1 MSEALYRKY
10 RPQTFEDVVGQTHIE
25 RTLKNAIEQDKVGH
39 AYMFCG
45 PRGTGKT
52 TTARLLAKAL
62 LCEKGPTPAPDGTC
76 EQCLAIAEGN
86 HPDVYE
92 LDAASRTGVD
102 NVREEIIGRVQYAP
116 TRGRYKVY
124 IIDEV
129 HMLSIAAFNA
139 LLKTLEEPP
148 SHVVFIMCTTDPQKV
163 PETIQSRCQRFD
175 FHRLSNEEIIA
186 RLGAVCTAED
196 VQFEGDALDLVA
208 HRAQGGMRDAL
219 TMLEQLIAFGD
230 GNVTMEVANDVL
242 GSLDVDDMSGI
253 VRSIA
258 TRDAAACFTW
268 VSEYVETGADLARF
282 VRDLASY
289 VRDLYVLSLTDGAVA
304 VNAPQSSLPR
314 MSGEAQMFGIDRLAY
329 ILRVLGDLNTELR
342 TSTNPR
348 LSFEIGLTR
357 MVRPQSDLTLES
369 LAARV
374 EVLERALAQGAVAAP
389 AAAQSAAVAQQP
401 ASVPPAAN
409 AGYRQ
414 PAAAPAAAVQPVA
427 APSPAQAQPMA
438 AQPAASASRAQASQ
452 FQRPMPRPAQTQAAA
467 QPVSQGAAM
476 VDKAAEFR
484 AQLERRRAQRT
495 AIPQPQPQRQSQ
507 GFAPQA
513 QAAAPARAAAPAASA
528 PAVVSV
534 AAPAAAAAP
543 AVPAAA
549 SGDVKAK
556 LSNPAA
562 LQRGW
567 QTALADLKRQRAAY
581 GALLLSARIVA
592 EPDASGI
599 AIEFSPE
606 NSFAFSAA
614 QKPDITAAIES
625 ALTASFGGPVPF
637 RVTQGSVAG
646 GAVGATP
653 AAARATA
660 SVASAP
666 APVPAAPAAPV
677 AAARRAQQSAGTQ
690 APSAGPSRQ
699 APQAAAAP
707 PWEDDVV
714 PYTDAD
720 IAAYMP
726 EEEQPP
732 FTEPDASLT
741 VGAPSHRE
749 AASQASEPAAFAK
762 PAKDNPFAGRKM
774 PEGIGRGVP
783 AQPEAVAQASEPAA
797 SSSSGQASKAEP
809 EGAPAK
815 KRKTAADKLAEA
827 VAEFGDA
834 MLVVGPEPVD
844 PFPVALELGFDSVP
858 DPKKKAKG
866 MVKPKGWPM
875 PQDAKL
881 LEGRDLDALREGCD
895 DGQEG
900 ETPSS
905 DSSSSAQFAQPA
917 PVAAVESEPQLASV
931 AESEFPAEP
940 PAPIPAPPS
949 RPNPFA
955 NRAMPQGIGGGQ
967 DSREPA
973 AYAGASTGGSGEM
986 SVEEIF
992 ASFGVNMSKVTEER

>member
-282 VRDLASY
+282 VRDLAAY

-374 EVLERALAQGAVAAP
+374 EVLERALAQGAAATP
-389 AAAQSAAVAQQP
+389 AAAQPAAMAQQP

-414 PAAAPAAAVQPVA
+414 PAAAAAA
-427 APSPAQAQPMA
+427 A
-438 AQPAASASRAQASQ
+438 AQPAAPSSPVQASQ
-452 FQRPMPRPAQTQAAA
+452 FQRPIPRPAQTQPAA
-467 QPVSQGAAM
+467 QPASQGAAM

-495 AIPQPQPQRQSQ
+495 AVPQAQPQSQ

-513 QAAAPARAAAPAASA
+513 QAAPARAAAPAA
-528 PAVVSV
+528 
-534 AAPAAAAAP
+534 APAAAASATAAPAAPAAVSAAP
-543 AVPAAA
+543 AVA
-549 SGDVKAK
+549 SSDVKAK

-625 ALTASFGGPVPF
+625 ALSASFGGPVPF
-637 RVTQGSVAG
+637 RVTQGYAAG
-646 GAVGATP
+646 GATP
-653 AAARATA
+653 VA
-660 SVASAP
+660 SASAP
-666 APVPAAPAAPV
+666 APAAPAAV
-677 AAARRAQQSAGTQ
+677 HRAQQSVRAQ

-699 APQAAAAP
+699 APQAVAAP

-726 EEEQPP
+726 EEERPP

-749 AASQASEPAAFAK
+749 AASQPSEPAAFAK

-774 PEGIGRGVP
+774 PEGIGRGVS
-783 AQPEAVAQASEPAA
+783 AQPEATVQATEPTV
-797 SSSSGQASKAEP
+797 SSSAGQAPKTAP
-809 EGAPAK
+809 ESAPAK

-834 MLVVGPEPVD
+834 MLVVGPDPVD
-844 PFPVALELGFDSVP
+844 PFPVALELGFDSAP

-895 DGQEG
+895 GGQEG
-900 ETPSS
+900 EGQESSS
-905 DSSSSAQFAQPA
+905 DSLSSGQSVQPA
-917 PVAAVESEPQLASV
+917 PVAAAEAESQLAPV
-931 AESEFPAEP
+931 AEPEFPAEP

-967 DSREPA
+967 GSREPA
-973 AYAGASTGGSGEM
+973 AYAGASAGASGEM

-992 ASFGVNMSKVTEER
+992 ASFGVNMNKVTEER

>member
-258 TRDAAACFTW
+258 TRDAAACFIW

-282 VRDLASY
+282 VRDLAAY

-374 EVLERALAQGAVAAP
+374 EILERALAQGAAAAP
-389 AAAQSAAVAQQP
+389 AAAQPAAMAQQP

-414 PAAAPAAAVQPVA
+414 PAAAPAVAAQPAV
-427 APSPAQAQPMA
+427 APSPAQVQPTA
-438 AQPAASASRAQASQ
+438 AQPAAPASPAQASQ
-452 FQRPMPRPAQTQAAA
+452 FQRPVPRPAQTRSAA
-467 QPVSQGAAM
+467 QSASQGAAM

-495 AIPQPQPQRQSQ
+495 AVPQAQPQSQ

-513 QAAAPARAAAPAASA
+513 QAAAPARAAAPAA
-528 PAVVSV
+528 
-534 AAPAAAAAP
+534 APAAAASSTATPAAP
-543 AVPAAA
+543 AVA
-549 SGDVKAK
+549 SSDVKAK

-614 QKPDITAAIES
+614 QKPDITTAIES
-625 ALTASFGGPVPF
+625 ALSASFGGPVPF
-637 RVTQGSVAG
+637 RVTQGSSAG
-646 GAVGATP
+646 SVVGDASAAAP
-653 AAARATA
+653 AAA

-666 APVPAAPAAPV
+666 APMPVAPAAS
-677 AAARRAQQSAGTQ
+677 AAAASRVQQSVRTQ
-690 APSAGPSRQ
+690 TPSRQ
-699 APQAAAAP
+699 APQAVAAP

-726 EEEQPP
+726 EGEQPP

-741 VGAPSHRE
+741 VGAPSHWE
-749 AASQASEPAAFAK
+749 AASQPSEPASFAK
-762 PAKDNPFAGRKM
+762 PAKNNPFAGRKM

-783 AQPEAVAQASEPAA
+783 AQPEATTQATEPTV
-797 SSSSGQASKAEP
+797 SSGAGQAPKTAP
-809 EGAPAK
+809 ESAPAK

-834 MLVVGPEPVD
+834 MLVVGPDPVD
-844 PFPVALELGFDSVP
+844 PFPVALELGFDSAP

-895 DGQEG
+895 GGQEG
-900 ETPSS
+900 EGQEPSS
-905 DSSSSAQFAQPA
+905 DSLSSGQSLQPA
-917 PVAAVESEPQLASV
+917 PVAAAEAESQLAPV
-931 AESEFPAEP
+931 AEPEFPAEP

-967 DSREPA
+967 GSREPA
-973 AYAGASTGGSGEM
+973 EYAGASAGASGEM

-992 ASFGVNMSKVTEER
+992 ASFGVNMNKVTEER

>member
-196 VQFEGDALDLVA
+196 VRFEGDALDLVA

-219 TMLEQLIAFGD
+219 TILEQLIAFGD

-282 VRDLASY
+282 VRDLAAY

-374 EVLERALAQGAVAAP
+374 EVLERALAQGAAAVP
-389 AAAQSAAVAQQP
+389 AAAQPAAMAQQP

-414 PAAAPAAAVQPVA
+414 PVAAPAVAAQPAV
-427 APSPAQAQPMA
+427 APSPAQVQPTA
-438 AQPAASASRAQASQ
+438 AQPAAPASPAQASQ
-452 FQRPMPRPAQTQAAA
+452 FQRPVPRPAQTRSAA
-467 QPVSQGAAM
+467 QSASQGAAM
-476 VDKAAEFR
+476 IDKAAEFR

-495 AIPQPQPQRQSQ
+495 ALPQTQPQPQ

-513 QAAAPARAAAPAASA
+513 QPAVPARAT
-528 PAVVSV
+528 
-534 AAPAAAAAP
+534 APAAAPVAPASATATPAAP
-543 AVPAAA
+543 AVASAAPAVA
-549 SGDVKAK
+549 SSDVKAK

-625 ALTASFGGPVPF
+625 ALSASFGGPVPF
-637 RVTQGSVAG
+637 RVTQGSAAG
-646 GAVGATP
+646 GA
-653 AAARATA
+653 AA
-660 SVASAP
+660 VASAP
-666 APVPAAPAAPV
+666 APAPAAPAAPA
-677 AAARRAQQSAGTQ
+677 AAARRAQQSVRAQ

-749 AASQASEPAAFAK
+749 AASQASEPAAFAR

-783 AQPEAVAQASEPAA
+783 AQSEAMAQATDQAA

-844 PFPVALELGFDSVP
+844 PFPVALELGFDSAP

-900 ETPSS
+900 EAPSS
-905 DSSSSAQFAQPA
+905 DSSSLGQLLQPA

-931 AESEFPAEP
+931 AEPEFAAEP

-967 DSREPA
+967 DSHEPA

>member
-282 VRDLASY
+282 VRDLAAY

-374 EVLERALAQGAVAAP
+374 EVLERALAQGAAAAP
-389 AAAQSAAVAQQP
+389 AAAQPAAMAQQP
-401 ASVPPAAN
+401 ASVPPAVN

-414 PAAAPAAAVQPVA
+414 PVAAPAV
-427 APSPAQAQPMA
+427 A
-438 AQPAASASRAQASQ
+438 AQPAAPSSPAQASQ
-452 FQRPMPRPAQTQAAA
+452 FQRPIPRPAQTQPAA
-467 QPVSQGAAM
+467 QPASQGAAM

-495 AIPQPQPQRQSQ
+495 AVPQAQPQSQ

-513 QAAAPARAAAPAASA
+513 QAAPARAAAPAA
-528 PAVVSV
+528 
-534 AAPAAAAAP
+534 APAAAASVAAAP
-543 AVPAAA
+543 AAPAAVSAVPAVA
-549 SGDVKAK
+549 SSDVKAK

-625 ALTASFGGPVPF
+625 ALSASFGGPVPF
-637 RVTQGSVAG
+637 RVTQGSAAG
-646 GAVGATP
+646 GA
-653 AAARATA
+653 A
-660 SVASAP
+660 SVASASAP
-666 APVPAAPAAPV
+666 APAAPAAV
-677 AAARRAQQSAGTQ
+677 HRARQSVRAQ

-699 APQAAAAP
+699 APQAVAAP

-726 EEEQPP
+726 EGEQPP

-741 VGAPSHRE
+741 AGAPSHRE
-749 AASQASEPAAFAK
+749 AASQPGEPAAFAK
-762 PAKDNPFAGRKM
+762 PAKNNPFAGRKM

-783 AQPEAVAQASEPAA
+783 AQPEATAQATEPTV
-797 SSSSGQASKAEP
+797 SSSAGRAPKTAP
-809 EGAPAK
+809 ESAPAK

-834 MLVVGPEPVD
+834 MLVVGPDPVD
-844 PFPVALELGFDSVP
+844 PFPVALELGFDSAP

-895 DGQEG
+895 GGQEVEG
-900 ETPSS
+900 QESSS
-905 DSSSSAQFAQPA
+905 DSLSLAQSVQPA
-917 PVAAVESEPQLASV
+917 PVAAAEPEPQLAPV
-931 AESEFPAEP
+931 AEPEFPAEP

-955 NRAMPQGIGGGQ
+955 NRAMPQGIGGGKG
-967 DSREPA
+967 SREPA
-973 AYAGASTGGSGEM
+973 EYAGASAGASGEM

-992 ASFGVNMSKVTEER
+992 ASFGVNMNKVTEER

>member
-282 VRDLASY
+282 VRDLAAY

-374 EVLERALAQGAVAAP
+374 EVLERALAQGAAAAP
-389 AAAQSAAVAQQP
+389 AAAQPAAMAQRP
-401 ASVPPAAN
+401 ASVPPVAN

-414 PAAAPAAAVQPVA
+414 PAAAPAVA
-427 APSPAQAQPMA
+427 AQPAVVPSPAQVQPTA
-438 AQPAASASRAQASQ
+438 AQPAAPASPARASQ
-452 FQRPMPRPAQTQAAA
+452 FHRPMPRPAQTQSAA
-467 QPVSQGAAM
+467 QPASQGAAM

-495 AIPQPQPQRQSQ
+495 AVPQAQPQSQ

-513 QAAAPARAAAPAASA
+513 QAAAPARAAAPAAAPVAAASA
-528 PAVVSV
+528 T
-534 AAPAAAAAP
+534 AAPAAPAAVSAAP
-543 AVPAAA
+543 AVA
-549 SGDVKAK
+549 SSDVKAK

-625 ALTASFGGPVPF
+625 ALSASFGGPVPF
-637 RVTQGSVAG
+637 RVTQGSAAG
-646 GAVGATP
+646 N
-653 AAARATA
+653 
-660 SVASAP
+660 VASAP
-666 APVPAAPAAPV
+666 SAPAPAPAASAAPAAV
-677 AAARRAQQSAGTQ
+677 HRAQQSVRAQ

-699 APQAAAAP
+699 APQAVAAP
-707 PWEDDVV
+707 PWEDDMV

-726 EEEQPP
+726 EEEQSP

-749 AASQASEPAAFAK
+749 AASQPSEPAVFAK

-783 AQPEAVAQASEPAA
+783 AQPEATARATEPTV
-797 SSSSGQASKAEP
+797 SSSAGQTSKTAP
-809 EGAPAK
+809 ESAPAK

-834 MLVVGPEPVD
+834 MLVVGPDPVD
-844 PFPVALELGFDSVP
+844 PFPVALELGFDSAP

-881 LEGRDLDALREGCD
+881 LEGCD
-895 DGQEG
+895 GGQEG
-900 ETPSS
+900 EGQEPSS
-905 DSSSSAQFAQPA
+905 DSLSLAQSVQSA
-917 PVAAVESEPQLASV
+917 PVAAAEAESQLAPV
-931 AESEFPAEP
+931 AEPEFPAEP

-967 DSREPA
+967 GSREPA
-973 AYAGASTGGSGEM
+973 EYAGASAGASGEM

-992 ASFGVNMSKVTEER
+992 ASFGVNMNKVTEER

>member
-196 VQFEGDALDLVA
+196 VQFEGDALDLVS

-282 VRDLASY
+282 VRDLAAY

-374 EVLERALAQGAVAAP
+374 EVLERALAQGAAAAS
-389 AAAQSAAVAQQP
+389 AAAQPAAMAQQP
-401 ASVPPAAN
+401 VSVPPAAN

-414 PAAAPAAAVQPVA
+414 PAAAPAAAVQPA
-427 APSPAQAQPMA
+427 APSSP
-438 AQPAASASRAQASQ
+438 AQASQ
-452 FQRPMPRPAQTQAAA
+452 FQRPIQRPAQTQPAA
-467 QPVSQGAAM
+467 QPASQGAAM

-495 AIPQPQPQRQSQ
+495 AVPQAQPQSQ

-513 QAAAPARAAAPAASA
+513 QAAPARAAAPVAASVAAASA
-528 PAVVSV
+528 T
-534 AAPAAAAAP
+534 AAPAAPAAVSAAP
-543 AVPAAA
+543 AVA
-549 SGDVKAK
+549 SSDVKAK

-625 ALTASFGGPVPF
+625 ALSASFGGPVPF
-637 RVTQGSVAG
+637 RVTQGSAAG
-646 GAVGATP
+646 GAAPV
-653 AAARATA
+653 A
-660 SVASAP
+660 SASAP
-666 APVPAAPAAPV
+666 APAAPAAP
-677 AAARRAQQSAGTQ
+677 AAVHRAQQSVRAQ

-699 APQAAAAP
+699 APQTIAAP

-726 EEEQPP
+726 EEERPP

-749 AASQASEPAAFAK
+749 AASQPGEPAVFAK

-783 AQPEAVAQASEPAA
+783 AQPEATVQATEPTV
-797 SSSSGQASKAEP
+797 SSSAGQVPKTAHES
-809 EGAPAK
+809 APAK

-834 MLVVGPEPVD
+834 MLVVGPDPVD
-844 PFPVALELGFDSVP
+844 PFPVALELGFDSAP

-895 DGQEG
+895 GGQEG
-900 ETPSS
+900 EGQEPSS
-905 DSSSSAQFAQPA
+905 GSLSSGQSLQPA
-917 PVAAVESEPQLASV
+917 PVAAAEAESQLAPV
-931 AESEFPAEP
+931 AEPEFPAEP

-955 NRAMPQGIGGGQ
+955 NRAMPQGISGGQ
-967 DSREPA
+967 GSREPA
-973 AYAGASTGGSGEM
+973 EYAGASAGASGEM

-992 ASFGVNMSKVTEER
+992 ASFGVNMNKVTEER

>member
-282 VRDLASY
+282 VRDLAAY

-389 AAAQSAAVAQQP
+389 AAAQPAVVVQQP

-414 PAAAPAAAVQPVA
+414 PAAAVQPAV
-427 APSPAQAQPMA
+427 APSPAQAQPIA
-438 AQPAASASRAQASQ
+438 TQPAAPVSHAQASQ
-452 FQRPMPRPAQTQAAA
+452 FQRPMPRPAQTQSAA
-467 QPVSQGAAM
+467 QPASQGAAM

-495 AIPQPQPQRQSQ
+495 ALPQTQPQSQ

-513 QAAAPARAAAPAASA
+513 QAAAPARAAAPAAAPVAAASA
-528 PAVVSV
+528 TAIP
-534 AAPAAAAAP
+534 AAPAAASAAP
-543 AVPAAA
+543 AVA
-549 SGDVKAK
+549 SSDVKAK

-625 ALTASFGGPVPF
+625 ALSASFGGPVPF
-637 RVTQGSVAG
+637 RVTQGSAAG
-646 GAVGATP
+646 GAAP
-653 AAARATA
+653 
-660 SVASAP
+660 VASAP
-666 APVPAAPAAPV
+666 APAPAAPV
-677 AAARRAQQSAGTQ
+677 AAARRAQQSVRAQ
-690 APSAGPSRQ
+690 AHSAGPSRQ
-699 APQAAAAP
+699 APQAAVAP

-749 AASQASEPAAFAK
+749 AASQASEPAAFAN

-783 AQPEAVAQASEPAA
+783 AQPEVVARAREPAA
-797 SSSSGQASKAEP
+797 SSSSGHASKAEP

-844 PFPVALELGFDSVP
+844 PFPVALELGFDSAP

-875 PQDAKL
+875 PQDVKL

-905 DSSSSAQFAQPA
+905 DSSSSGQPLQPA
-917 PVAAVESEPQLASV
+917 PVAAVESEPQLASA

-967 DSREPA
+967 DSHEPA

>member
-1 MSEALYRKY
+1 
-10 RPQTFEDVVGQTHIE
+10 
-25 RTLKNAIEQDKVGH
+25 
-39 AYMFCG
+39 
-45 PRGTGKT
+45 
-52 TTARLLAKAL
+52 
-62 LCEKGPTPAPDGTC
+62 
-76 EQCLAIAEGN
+76 
-86 HPDVYE
+86 
-92 LDAASRTGVD
+92 
-102 NVREEIIGRVQYAP
+102 
-116 TRGRYKVY
+116 
-124 IIDEV
+124 
-129 HMLSIAAFNA
+129 MLSIAAFNA

-282 VRDLASY
+282 VRDLAAY

-374 EVLERALAQGAVAAP
+374 EVLERALAQGAAAAP
-389 AAAQSAAVAQQP
+389 AAAQPAAMAQQP

-414 PAAAPAAAVQPVA
+414 PVAAPAVAAQPAV
-427 APSPAQAQPMA
+427 APSPAQVQPTA
-438 AQPAASASRAQASQ
+438 AQPTAPSSPAQASQ
-452 FQRPMPRPAQTQAAA
+452 FQRSMPRPAQTQSAA
-467 QPVSQGAAM
+467 QPASQGAAM

-495 AIPQPQPQRQSQ
+495 AVPQARPQSQ

-513 QAAAPARAAAPAASA
+513 QAAAPARAAAPAAAPVAAASA
-528 PAVVSV
+528 TSTPT
-534 AAPAAAAAP
+534 APAAVSAAP
-543 AVPAAA
+543 AVA
-549 SGDVKAK
+549 SSDVKAK

-625 ALTASFGGPVPF
+625 ALSASFGGPVPF
-637 RVTQGSVAG
+637 RVTQGSAAG
-646 GAVGATP
+646 GAVP
-653 AAARATA
+653 VA
-660 SVASAP
+660 SASAP
-666 APVPAAPAAPV
+666 APAAPAAP
-677 AAARRAQQSAGTQ
+677 AAVHRARQSVRAQ

-699 APQAAAAP
+699 APQTVAAP

-749 AASQASEPAAFAK
+749 AASQPGEPAAFAK
-762 PAKDNPFAGRKM
+762 PAKNNPFAGRKM

-783 AQPEAVAQASEPAA
+783 AQPEATAQATEPTV
-797 SSSSGQASKAEP
+797 SSSAGQAPKTAP
-809 EGAPAK
+809 ESAPAK

-834 MLVVGPEPVD
+834 MLVVGPDPVD
-844 PFPVALELGFDSVP
+844 PFPVALELGFDSAP

-900 ETPSS
+900 EGQEPSS
-905 DSSSSAQFAQPA
+905 GSSSSVQSVQPA
-917 PVAAVESEPQLASV
+917 PVAAAETESQLASV
-931 AESEFPAEP
+931 AEPEFPAEP

-955 NRAMPQGIGGGQ
+955 NRAMPQGIGSGQ
-967 DSREPA
+967 NSHEPA
-973 AYAGASTGGSGEM
+973 AYAGASTSGSGEM

>member
-282 VRDLASY
+282 VRDLAAY

-389 AAAQSAAVAQQP
+389 AAAQPAVVAQQP

-414 PAAAPAAAVQPVA
+414 PAAVPAAAVQPAV
-427 APSPAQAQPMA
+427 APSPAQVQPTV
-438 AQPAASASRAQASQ
+438 AQPAAPASPAQANQ
-452 FQRPMPRPAQTQAAA
+452 FQRPMPRTAQTQPAA
-467 QPVSQGAAM
+467 QSASQGVAM

-495 AIPQPQPQRQSQ
+495 ALPQTQPQPQSQ

-513 QAAAPARAAAPAASA
+513 QPAAPTRAEAPAAAPVAAASATAAPAA
-528 PAVVSV
+528 
-534 AAPAAAAAP
+534 PAAVSAAP
-543 AVPAAA
+543 AVA
-549 SGDVKAK
+549 SSDVKAK

-614 QKPDITAAIES
+614 QKSDITAAIES
-625 ALTASFGGPVPF
+625 ALSASFGGPVPF
-637 RVTQGSVAG
+637 RVTQGSAAG
-646 GAVGATP
+646 GA
-653 AAARATA
+653 A
-660 SVASAP
+660 SVASA
-666 APVPAAPAAPV
+666 PAAPAAPV
-677 AAARRAQQSAGTQ
+677 AAARRARQSARTQ

-762 PAKDNPFAGRKM
+762 PSKDNPFAGRKM
-774 PEGIGRGVP
+774 PEGIGRGVL
-783 AQPEAVAQASEPAA
+783 AQPETMPQASESAA

-844 PFPVALELGFDSVP
+844 PFPVALEFGFDSAP

-900 ETPSS
+900 EASSS
-905 DSSSSAQFAQPA
+905 DSSSSAQSVQPA
-917 PVAAVESEPQLASV
+917 PVAAMESEPQLASV
-931 AESEFPAEP
+931 AEPEFPAEP

-967 DSREPA
+967 DSHEPA

>member
-282 VRDLASY
+282 VRDLAAY

-389 AAAQSAAVAQQP
+389 AAAQPAAAAQQP

-414 PAAAPAAAVQPVA
+414 SAVAPSPVQAQPIAAQSAAPA
-427 APSPAQAQPMA
+427 SP
-438 AQPAASASRAQASQ
+438 AQASQ
-452 FQRPMPRPAQTQAAA
+452 FQRPMPRPAQTQPAA
-467 QPVSQGAAM
+467 QPASQGAVM

-495 AIPQPQPQRQSQ
+495 ALPQTQPQPQSQ
-507 GFAPQA
+507 GFASQA
-513 QAAAPARAAAPAASA
+513 QAAAPVRAAAPAAAPVAAASA
-528 PAVVSV
+528 TAAS
-534 AAPAAAAAP
+534 AAPAAASAAP
-543 AVPAAA
+543 AVA
-549 SGDVKAK
+549 SSDVKAK

-625 ALTASFGGPVPF
+625 ALSASFGGPVPF
-637 RVTQGSVAG
+637 RVTQGSAAG
-646 GAVGATP
+646 GAAP
-653 AAARATA
+653 
-660 SVASAP
+660 VASAP
-666 APVPAAPAAPV
+666 APAPAAPA
-677 AAARRAQQSAGTQ
+677 AAARRAQQSVRAQ
-690 APSAGPSRQ
+690 APSAGPSHQ
-699 APQAAAAP
+699 APQAAAP

-762 PAKDNPFAGRKM
+762 PSKDNPFAGRKM

-783 AQPEAVAQASEPAA
+783 AKLEVAVQASESAA

-844 PFPVALELGFDSVP
+844 PFPVALELGFDSAP

-900 ETPSS
+900 EASSS
-905 DSSSSAQFAQPA
+905 DSSSSAQPIQPA
-917 PVAAVESEPQLASV
+917 PVAAVESGPQLASV
-931 AESEFPAEP
+931 AEPEFPAEP
-940 PAPIPAPPS
+940 PASIPAPPS

-967 DSREPA
+967 DTHESA

>member
-401 ASVPPAAN
+401 VSVPPAAN

-414 PAAAPAAAVQPVA
+414 PAAVPAAAVQPAA
-427 APSPAQAQPMA
+427 APSPAQAQPIA
-438 AQPAASASRAQASQ
+438 TQPAAPVSHAQASQ
-452 FQRPMPRPAQTQAAA
+452 FQRPMPRPAQTQSAA
-467 QPVSQGAAM
+467 QPASQGAAM

-513 QAAAPARAAAPAASA
+513 QAAAPARAAAPAAA
-528 PAVVSV
+528 PV
-534 AAPAAAAAP
+534 AAASATATPAAP
-543 AVPAAA
+543 AVASAAPAVA
-549 SGDVKAK
+549 SSDVKAK

-625 ALTASFGGPVPF
+625 ALSASFGGPVPF
-637 RVTQGSVAG
+637 RVTQGSAAG
-646 GAVGATP
+646 GA
-653 AAARATA
+653 AA
-660 SVASAP
+660 VASA
-666 APVPAAPAAPV
+666 PAAPAAPA
-677 AAARRAQQSAGTQ
+677 AAARRAQQSVRAQ

-783 AQPEAVAQASEPAA
+783 AQPEAVAQASEPAV

-809 EGAPAK
+809 ESAPAK
-815 KRKTAADKLAEA
+815 KRKTAADKFAEA

-844 PFPVALELGFDSVP
+844 PFPVALELGFDSAP

-900 ETPSS
+900 ETLSS
-905 DSSSSAQFAQPA
+905 DSSSSGQSLQSA
-917 PVAAVESEPQLASV
+917 PVAAAEPEPQLAPV
-931 AESEFPAEP
+931 AEPEFPAEP

-967 DSREPA
+967 SSHEPA
-973 AYAGASTGGSGEM
+973 EYANASSGSSGEM

>member
-282 VRDLASY
+282 VRDLAAY

-374 EVLERALAQGAVAAP
+374 EILERALAQGAAAAP
-389 AAAQSAAVAQQP
+389 AAAQPAAMAQQP

-414 PAAAPAAAVQPVA
+414 PAAAPAV
-427 APSPAQAQPMA
+427 A
-438 AQPAASASRAQASQ
+438 AQPAVASSPAQASQ
-452 FQRPMPRPAQTQAAA
+452 FQRPVPRPAQTRSAA
-467 QPVSQGAAM
+467 QPASQGAAM

-495 AIPQPQPQRQSQ
+495 AVPQAQPQSQ

-513 QAAAPARAAAPAASA
+513 QAAAPARAAAPAAASVAAASA
-528 PAVVSV
+528 TAAS
-534 AAPAAAAAP
+534 AAPAAVSAAP
-543 AVPAAA
+543 AVA
-549 SGDVKAK
+549 SSDVKAK

-625 ALTASFGGPVPF
+625 ALSASFGGPVPF
-637 RVTQGSVAG
+637 RVTQGSAAG
-646 GAVGATP
+646 GAAPV
-653 AAARATA
+653 A
-660 SVASAP
+660 SASAP
-666 APVPAAPAAPV
+666 APAAPTAV
-677 AAARRAQQSAGTQ
+677 HRAQQSVRAQ

-699 APQAAAAP
+699 APQAVAAP

-732 FTEPDASLT
+732 FTEPDASLSA
-741 VGAPSHRE
+741 GAPSHRE
-749 AASQASEPAAFAK
+749 AASQPGEPAAFAK
-762 PAKDNPFAGRKM
+762 PAKNNPFAGRKM

-783 AQPEAVAQASEPAA
+783 AQPEATAQATEPTV
-797 SSSSGQASKAEP
+797 SSSAGQAPKTAP
-809 EGAPAK
+809 ESAPAR

-834 MLVVGPEPVD
+834 MLVVGPDPVD
-844 PFPVALELGFDSVP
+844 PFPVALELGFDSAP

-881 LEGRDLDALREGCD
+881 LEGRDLDALREGCGG
-895 DGQEG
+895 GQEG
-900 ETPSS
+900 EGQGSSS
-905 DSSSSAQFAQPA
+905 DSLSSSQSLQPA
-917 PVAAVESEPQLASV
+917 PVAAAEAESQLTPV

-967 DSREPA
+967 GSREPA
-973 AYAGASTGGSGEM
+973 EYAGASAGASGEM

-992 ASFGVNMSKVTEER
+992 ASFGVNMNKVTEER

>member
-282 VRDLASY
+282 VRDLAAY

-374 EVLERALAQGAVAAP
+374 EVLERALAQGVVAAP
-389 AAAQSAAVAQQP
+389 AAAQPAAVAQQP

-414 PAAAPAAAVQPVA
+414 PAAAPAAAAQPA
-427 APSPAQAQPMA
+427 AASSPAQAQPTA
-438 AQPAASASRAQASQ
+438 AQPAAPASPAQANQ
-452 FQRPMPRPAQTQAAA
+452 FQRPMPRPAQAQPAA
-467 QPVSQGAAM
+467 QPASQGAAM

-495 AIPQPQPQRQSQ
+495 ALPQTQPQPQSQ
-507 GFAPQA
+507 GFAA
-513 QAAAPARAAAPAASA
+513 QTQPAVPARAAAPAAAPVAAASA
-528 PAVVSV
+528 TATP
-534 AAPAAAAAP
+534 AAPAAASAAP
-543 AVPAAA
+543 AVA
-549 SGDVKAK
+549 SSDVKAK

-625 ALTASFGGPVPF
+625 ALSASFGGPVPF
-637 RVTQGSVAG
+637 RVTQGSAAG
-646 GAVGATP
+646 GA
-653 AAARATA
+653 AA
-660 SVASAP
+660 VASAP
-666 APVPAAPAAPV
+666 TPAPAAPAAPA
-677 AAARRAQQSAGTQ
+677 AAARRAQQSVRAQ

-774 PEGIGRGVP
+774 PEGIGRGVS
-783 AQPEAVAQASEPAA
+783 AQPEAAVQASEPAV

-844 PFPVALELGFDSVP
+844 PFPVALELGFDSAP

-900 ETPSS
+900 EAPSS
-905 DSSSSAQFAQPA
+905 DSSSSGQPLQPA

-931 AESEFPAEP
+931 AEPEFAAEP
-940 PAPIPAPPS
+940 PAPIPAPPL

-967 DSREPA
+967 GSREPA
-973 AYAGASTGGSGEM
+973 EYAGASAGASGEM

-992 ASFGVNMSKVTEER
+992 ASFGVNMNKVTEER

>member
-196 VQFEGDALDLVA
+196 VRFEGDALDLVA

-282 VRDLASY
+282 VRDLAAY

-374 EVLERALAQGAVAAP
+374 EVLERALAQGAAAVP
-389 AAAQSAAVAQQP
+389 AAAQPAAMAQQP

-414 PAAAPAAAVQPVA
+414 PVAAPAVAAQPAV
-427 APSPAQAQPMA
+427 APSPAQVQPTA
-438 AQPAASASRAQASQ
+438 AQPAAPASPAQASQ
-452 FQRPMPRPAQTQAAA
+452 FQRPVPRPAQTRSAA
-467 QPVSQGAAM
+467 QSASQGAAM
-476 VDKAAEFR
+476 IDKAAEFR

-495 AIPQPQPQRQSQ
+495 ALPQTQPQPQSQ
-507 GFAPQA
+507 GFAA
-513 QAAAPARAAAPAASA
+513 QTQPAVPARAAAPAAAPVAAASA
-528 PAVVSV
+528 TATL
-534 AAPAAAAAP
+534 AAPAAVSTAP
-543 AVPAAA
+543 AVA
-549 SGDVKAK
+549 SSDVKAK

-625 ALTASFGGPVPF
+625 ALSASFGGPVPF
-637 RVTQGSVAG
+637 RVTQGSAAG
-646 GAVGATP
+646 GA
-653 AAARATA
+653 AA
-660 SVASAP
+660 VASAP
-666 APVPAAPAAPV
+666 TPAPAAPAAPA
-677 AAARRAQQSAGTQ
+677 AAARRAQQSVRAQ

-844 PFPVALELGFDSVP
+844 PFPVALELGFDSAP

-905 DSSSSAQFAQPA
+905 DSSSSGQPLQPA
-917 PVAAVESEPQLASV
+917 PVAAVESEPQLASA

-967 DSREPA
+967 DTHESA

>member
-282 VRDLASY
+282 VRDLAAY

-389 AAAQSAAVAQQP
+389 AAAQPAAVAQQP
-401 ASVPPAAN
+401 ANVPPAAN

-414 PAAAPAAAVQPVA
+414 PAAAVQPAA
-427 APSPAQAQPMA
+427 APSPAQAQPIA
-438 AQPAASASRAQASQ
+438 AQPAAPVSHAQASQ
-452 FQRPMPRPAQTQAAA
+452 FQRPMPRPAQTQSAA
-467 QPVSQGAAM
+467 QPASQGAAM

-495 AIPQPQPQRQSQ
+495 VLPQTQPQPQ
-507 GFAPQA
+507 GFAPQT
-513 QAAAPARAAAPAASA
+513 QPAAPARAAAPAAA
-528 PAVVSV
+528 PV
-534 AAPAAAAAP
+534 AAAP
-543 AVPAAA
+543 ATATPVAPAAVSAAPAIA
-549 SGDVKAK
+549 SSDVKAK

-625 ALTASFGGPVPF
+625 ALSASFGGPVPF
-637 RVTQGSVAG
+637 RVTQGFAAG
-646 GAVGATP
+646 GAAP
-653 AAARATA
+653 
-660 SVASAP
+660 VASAP
-666 APVPAAPAAPV
+666 APAPAAPA
-677 AAARRAQQSAGTQ
+677 AAARRAQQSVRAQ

-762 PAKDNPFAGRKM
+762 PSKDNPFAGRKM
-774 PEGIGRGVP
+774 PEGIGRGVL
-783 AQPEAVAQASEPAA
+783 AQPETMPQASESAA

-844 PFPVALELGFDSVP
+844 PFPVALELGFDSAP

-881 LEGRDLDALREGCD
+881 LEGRDLDALRESCD

-900 ETPSS
+900 EGQGSS
-905 DSSSSAQFAQPA
+905 SSGSSSAQPIQPA
-917 PVAAVESEPQLASV
+917 PVAAVESGPQLASV
-931 AESEFPAEP
+931 AEPEFPAEP

>member
-124 IIDEV
+124 IVDEV

-401 ASVPPAAN
+401 VSVPPAAN

-414 PAAAPAAAVQPVA
+414 PAAVPAAAVQPAA
-427 APSPAQAQPMA
+427 APSPAQAQPIA
-438 AQPAASASRAQASQ
+438 TQPAAPVSHAQASQ
-452 FQRPMPRPAQTQAAA
+452 FQRPMPRPAQTQSAA
-467 QPVSQGAAM
+467 QPASQGAAM

-513 QAAAPARAAAPAASA
+513 QAAAPARAAAPAAA
-528 PAVVSV
+528 PV
-534 AAPAAAAAP
+534 AAASATATPAAP
-543 AVPAAA
+543 AVASAAPAVA
-549 SGDVKAK
+549 SSDVKAK

-625 ALTASFGGPVPF
+625 ALSASFGGPVPF
-637 RVTQGSVAG
+637 RVTQGSAAG
-646 GAVGATP
+646 GA
-653 AAARATA
+653 AA
-660 SVASAP
+660 VASAP
-666 APVPAAPAAPV
+666 ALVPAAPAAPV

-749 AASQASEPAAFAK
+749 AASQASEPAAFAN

-783 AQPEAVAQASEPAA
+783 PQPEVAAQASEPAV

-844 PFPVALELGFDSVP
+844 PFPVALELGFDSAP

-881 LEGRDLDALREGCD
+881 LEGRNLDALREGCD

-917 PVAAVESEPQLASV
+917 PVAAAEPEPQFAPV
-931 AESEFPAEP
+931 AEPEFPAEP

-967 DSREPA
+967 SSHEPA
-973 AYAGASTGGSGEM
+973 EYANASSGSSGEM

>member
-414 PAAAPAAAVQPVA
+414 SAAAPAAAVQPAV
-427 APSPAQAQPMA
+427 APSPAQAQPIA
-438 AQPAASASRAQASQ
+438 TQPAAPVSHAQASQ
-452 FQRPMPRPAQTQAAA
+452 FQRPMPRPAQTQSAA
-467 QPVSQGAAM
+467 QPASQGAAM

-495 AIPQPQPQRQSQ
+495 VLPQTQPQPQ
-507 GFAPQA
+507 GFTPQT
-513 QAAAPARAAAPAASA
+513 QPAAPARAAAPAAAPVAAASA
-528 PAVVSV
+528 TATP
-534 AAPAAAAAP
+534 AAPAAASAAP
-543 AVPAAA
+543 AVA
-549 SGDVKAK
+549 SSDVKAK

-625 ALTASFGGPVPF
+625 ALSASFGGPVPF
-637 RVTQGSVAG
+637 RVTQGSAVG
-646 GAVGATP
+646 GAAP
-653 AAARATA
+653 
-660 SVASAP
+660 VASAP
-666 APVPAAPAAPV
+666 ASALAAPAAPAVPV
-677 AAARRAQQSAGTQ
+677 AAARRAQQSVRAQ

-844 PFPVALELGFDSVP
+844 PFPVALELGFDSAP

-881 LEGRDLDALREGCD
+881 LEGRDLDALREGRD

-900 ETPSS
+900 EGPSS
-905 DSSSSAQFAQPA
+905 DSSSSAQPIQPA
-917 PVAAVESEPQLASV
+917 PVAAVESEPQLASA

-967 DSREPA
+967 DTHEPA
-973 AYAGASTGGSGEM
+973 AYAGLSTGGSGEM

>member
-1 MSEALYRKY
+1 MAEALYRKY
-10 RPQTFEDVVGQTHIE
+10 RPQVFEDVVGQEHIE
-25 RTLKNAIEQDKVGH
+25 RTIKNAIEQDKVSH
-39 AYMFCG
+39 AYLFTG

-62 LCEKGPTPAPDGTC
+62 LCENGPTADPDGTC
-76 EQCLAIAEGN
+76 EDCELIAAGE

-92 LDAASRTGVD
+92 LDAASRTGVE
-102 NVREEIIGRVQYAP
+102 NVREEIIGRVQFAP

-282 VRDLASY
+282 VRDLAAY

-314 MSGEAQMFGIDRLAY
+314 MSGEAQMLGIDRLAY

-374 EVLERALAQGAVAAP
+374 EVLERALAQGAAAAP
-389 AAAQSAAVAQQP
+389 AAAQPAAMVQQP

-409 AGYRQ
+409 AGYRR
-414 PAAAPAAAVQPVA
+414 PAA
-427 APSPAQAQPMA
+427 A
-438 AQPAASASRAQASQ
+438 AQPAAPASPAQVQPTAAQPAAPASPAQASQ
-452 FQRPMPRPAQTQAAA
+452 FQRSMPRPAQTQSAA
-467 QPVSQGAAM
+467 QPASQGAAM
-476 VDKAAEFR
+476 VNKAAEFR

-495 AIPQPQPQRQSQ
+495 AVPQTQPQSQ

-513 QAAAPARAAAPAASA
+513 QAAPARAAAPAAAPVAAASA
-528 PAVVSV
+528 T
-534 AAPAAAAAP
+534 AAPAAPAAVSAAP
-543 AVPAAA
+543 AVA
-549 SGDVKAK
+549 SSDVKAK

-625 ALTASFGGPVPF
+625 ALSASFGGPVPF
-637 RVTQGSVAG
+637 RVTQGSAAG
-646 GAVGATP
+646 GAAPV
-653 AAARATA
+653 A
-660 SVASAP
+660 SASAP
-666 APVPAAPAAPV
+666 APAASAASTAV
-677 AAARRAQQSAGTQ
+677 HRAQQSVRAQ
-690 APSAGPSRQ
+690 APSAGSSRQ
-699 APQAAAAP
+699 APQTVAAP
-707 PWEDDVV
+707 SWEDDVV

-726 EEEQPP
+726 EGEQPP

-749 AASQASEPAAFAK
+749 AASQPSEPAVFAK

-783 AQPEAVAQASEPAA
+783 AQPEATARATEPTV
-797 SSSSGQASKAEP
+797 SSGAGQAPKTAP
-809 EGAPAK
+809 ESAPAK

-834 MLVVGPEPVD
+834 MLVVGPDPVD
-844 PFPVALELGFDSVP
+844 PFPVALELGFDSAP

-881 LEGRDLDALREGCD
+881 LEGRDLDALREGCGG
-895 DGQEG
+895 GQEG
-900 ETPSS
+900 KGQESSS
-905 DSSSSAQFAQPA
+905 DGLSSGQSVQPA
-917 PVAAVESEPQLASV
+917 PVVAAEAESQLAPV
-931 AESEFPAEP
+931 AEPEFPAEP

-967 DSREPA
+967 GSREPA
-973 AYAGASTGGSGEM
+973 EYAGASAGASGEM

-992 ASFGVNMSKVTEER
+992 ASFGVNMNKVTEER

>member
-282 VRDLASY
+282 VRDLAAY

-374 EVLERALAQGAVAAP
+374 EILERALAQGAAAAP
-389 AAAQSAAVAQQP
+389 AAAQPAAMAQQP

-414 PAAAPAAAVQPVA
+414 PAAAPAVAAQPAV
-427 APSPAQAQPMA
+427 APSPAQVQPTA
-438 AQPAASASRAQASQ
+438 AQPAAPASHAQASQ
-452 FQRPMPRPAQTQAAA
+452 FQRPMPRPAQTQSAA
-467 QPVSQGAAM
+467 QPASQGAAM

-495 AIPQPQPQRQSQ
+495 TLPQTQPQPQSQ

-513 QAAAPARAAAPAASA
+513 QPAAPARAAAPAAAPVAAASAAANPAAPAAVSTA
-528 PAVVSV
+528 PAVVS
-534 AAPAAAAAP
+534 
-543 AVPAAA
+543 
-549 SGDVKAK
+549 SDVKAK

-625 ALTASFGGPVPF
+625 ALSASFGGPVPF
-637 RVTQGSVAG
+637 RVTQGSAVG
-646 GAVGATP
+646 GAAP
-653 AAARATA
+653 
-660 SVASAP
+660 VASAP
-666 APVPAAPAAPV
+666 ASAPAAPAVPV
-677 AAARRAQQSAGTQ
+677 AAARRAQQSVRAQ

-749 AASQASEPAAFAK
+749 AASQASEPAAFAN

-783 AQPEAVAQASEPAA
+783 AQPEVAAQASEPAV

-844 PFPVALELGFDSVP
+844 PFPVALELGFDSAP

-905 DSSSSAQFAQPA
+905 DSSSSGQPLQPA
-917 PVAAVESEPQLASV
+917 PVAAVESEPQLASA

-967 DSREPA
+967 DSHESA
-973 AYAGASTGGSGEM
+973 AYAGSSTGGSGEM

>member
-10 RPQTFEDVVGQTHIE
+10 RPQTFADVVGQDHIE
-25 RTLKNAIEQDKVGH
+25 RTIRNAIEQDKVSH
-39 AYMFCG
+39 AYLFCG

-62 LCEKGPTPAPDGTC
+62 LCEHGPTPDPDGTC
-76 EQCLAIAEGN
+76 QDCTEIASGT

-92 LDAASRTGVD
+92 LDAASRTGVE
-102 NVREEIIGRVQYAP
+102 NVREEIIGRVQFAP
-116 TRGRYKVY
+116 TRGRKKVY

-282 VRDLASY
+282 VRDLAAY

-374 EVLERALAQGAVAAP
+374 EVLERALAQGAAAAP
-389 AAAQSAAVAQQP
+389 AAAQPAAMAQQP

-414 PAAAPAAAVQPVA
+414 PTAAPAVAAQPAV
-427 APSPAQAQPMA
+427 APSPAQVQPTA
-438 AQPAASASRAQASQ
+438 AQPAAPASPARASQ
-452 FQRPMPRPAQTQAAA
+452 FQRSMPRPAQTQSAA
-467 QPVSQGAAM
+467 QPASQGAAM
-476 VDKAAEFR
+476 VNKAAEFR

-495 AIPQPQPQRQSQ
+495 AVPQAQPQSQ

-513 QAAAPARAAAPAASA
+513 QAVAPARAAAPAAAPVAAASA
-528 PAVVSV
+528 T
-534 AAPAAAAAP
+534 AAPAAPAAVSAAP
-543 AVPAAA
+543 AVA
-549 SGDVKAK
+549 SSDVKAK

-625 ALTASFGGPVPF
+625 ALSASFGGPVPF
-637 RVTQGSVAG
+637 RVTQGSAAG
-646 GAVGATP
+646 GAAPV
-653 AAARATA
+653 A
-660 SVASAP
+660 SASAP
-666 APVPAAPAAPV
+666 APAAPAAV
-677 AAARRAQQSAGTQ
+677 HRAQQPVRAQ

-699 APQAAAAP
+699 APQTVAAP

-726 EEEQPP
+726 EGEQSP

-749 AASQASEPAAFAK
+749 AASQPSEPAVFAK

-783 AQPEAVAQASEPAA
+783 AQPEATVRATEPTV
-797 SSSSGQASKAEP
+797 SSSAGQAPKTAP
-809 EGAPAK
+809 ESAPAK

-834 MLVVGPEPVD
+834 MLVVGPDPVD
-844 PFPVALELGFDSVP
+844 PFPVALELGFDSAP

-881 LEGRDLDALREGCD
+881 LEGRDLDALREGCGG
-895 DGQEG
+895 GQEG
-900 ETPSS
+900 EGESSS
-905 DSSSSAQFAQPA
+905 DGLSLAQSVQPA
-917 PVAAVESEPQLASV
+917 PVVAAGAESQLAPV
-931 AESEFPAEP
+931 AEPEFPAEP

-967 DSREPA
+967 GSREPA
-973 AYAGASTGGSGEM
+973 EYEGASAGASGEM

-992 ASFGVNMSKVTEER
+992 ASFGVNMNKVTEER

>member
-282 VRDLASY
+282 VRDLAAY

-389 AAAQSAAVAQQP
+389 AAAQPAVVAQQP

-414 PAAAPAAAVQPVA
+414 PAAAVQPAV
-427 APSPAQAQPMA
+427 APSPAQAQPIA
-438 AQPAASASRAQASQ
+438 TQPAAPVSHAQASQ
-452 FQRPMPRPAQTQAAA
+452 FQRPMPRPAQTQSAA
-467 QPVSQGAAM
+467 QPASQGAAM

-495 AIPQPQPQRQSQ
+495 ALPQTQPQSQSQ

-513 QAAAPARAAAPAASA
+513 QPAAPARAAAPAAAPVAAASA
-528 PAVVSV
+528 TATP
-534 AAPAAAAAP
+534 AAPAAASAAP
-543 AVPAAA
+543 AVA
-549 SGDVKAK
+549 SSDVQAK

-625 ALTASFGGPVPF
+625 ALSASFGAPVPF
-637 RVTQGSVAG
+637 RVTQGSAAG
-646 GAVGATP
+646 GAAP
-653 AAARATA
+653 A
-660 SVASAP
+660 ASAP

-677 AAARRAQQSAGTQ
+677 AAARRAQQSVRAQ

-699 APQAAAAP
+699 AAQAAAAP

-749 AASQASEPAAFAK
+749 AASQPSEPAVFAK

-783 AQPEAVAQASEPAA
+783 AQPEVVARASEPAA

-809 EGAPAK
+809 ENAPAK

-844 PFPVALELGFDSVP
+844 PFPVALELGFDSAP

-881 LEGRDLDALREGCD
+881 LEGRDLDVLREGCD

-900 ETPSS
+900 EAPSS

-917 PVAAVESEPQLASV
+917 PVAAVEPEPQLASV
-931 AESEFPAEP
+931 AEPEFPAEP

-967 DSREPA
+967 DTHESA

>member
-282 VRDLASY
+282 VRDLAAY

-374 EVLERALAQGAVAAP
+374 EVLERALAQGAAAAP
-389 AAAQSAAVAQQP
+389 PAAQPAAMVQQP

-409 AGYRQ
+409 AGYRR
-414 PAAAPAAAVQPVA
+414 PTAAPAV
-427 APSPAQAQPMA
+427 A
-438 AQPAASASRAQASQ
+438 AQPAAPAS
-452 FQRPMPRPAQTQAAA
+452 PAQVQPTAA
-467 QPVSQGAAM
+467 QPASQGAAM
-476 VDKAAEFR
+476 VNKAAEFR

-495 AIPQPQPQRQSQ
+495 AVPQARPQSQ

-513 QAAAPARAAAPAASA
+513 QAVAPVRAAAPAAAPVAAASA
-528 PAVVSV
+528 T
-534 AAPAAAAAP
+534 AAPAAPAAVSAAP
-543 AVPAAA
+543 AVA
-549 SGDVKAK
+549 SSDVKAK

-625 ALTASFGGPVPF
+625 ALSTSFGGPVPF
-637 RVTQGSVAG
+637 RVTQGSAAG
-646 GAVGATP
+646 GAAPV
-653 AAARATA
+653 A
-660 SVASAP
+660 SASAP
-666 APVPAAPAAPV
+666 APTAPAVPAASAAV
-677 AAARRAQQSAGTQ
+677 HRAQQSVRAQ

-699 APQAAAAP
+699 APQAVAAP

-726 EEEQPP
+726 EGEQSP

-749 AASQASEPAAFAK
+749 AASRPGEPAAFAK
-762 PAKDNPFAGRKM
+762 PAKNNPFAGRKM
-774 PEGIGRGVP
+774 PEGIGRGAP
-783 AQPEAVAQASEPAA
+783 AQPEATAQATEPTV
-797 SSSSGQASKAEP
+797 SSSAGQAPKTAP
-809 EGAPAK
+809 ESAPAK

-834 MLVVGPEPVD
+834 MLVVGPDPVD
-844 PFPVALELGFDSVP
+844 PFPVALELGFDSAP

-881 LEGRDLDALREGCD
+881 LEGRDLDALREGCGG
-895 DGQEG
+895 GQEG
-900 ETPSS
+900 EGESSS
-905 DSSSSAQFAQPA
+905 DSLSSGQSVQPA
-917 PVAAVESEPQLASV
+917 PVAAAETESQPAPV
-931 AESEFPAEP
+931 AEPEFPAEP

-967 DSREPA
+967 GSREPA
-973 AYAGASTGGSGEM
+973 EYVGASAGASGEM

>member
-282 VRDLASY
+282 VRDLAAY

-374 EVLERALAQGAVAAP
+374 EVLERALAQGAAATP
-389 AAAQSAAVAQQP
+389 AAAQPAAMAQQP

-409 AGYRQ
+409 AGYRR
-414 PAAAPAAAVQPVA
+414 PVA
-427 APSPAQAQPMA
+427 A
-438 AQPAASASRAQASQ
+438 AQPAAPASPAQVQPTAAQPAAPASPAQASQ
-452 FQRPMPRPAQTQAAA
+452 FQRSMPRPAQTQSAA
-467 QPVSQGAAM
+467 QPASQGAAM

-495 AIPQPQPQRQSQ
+495 AVPQAQPQSQ

-513 QAAAPARAAAPAASA
+513 QAAAPARAAAPAAA
-528 PAVVSV
+528 P
-534 AAPAAAAAP
+534 AAP
-543 AVPAAA
+543 AVA
-549 SGDVKAK
+549 SSDVKAK
-556 LSNPAA
+556 LANPAA

-625 ALTASFGGPVPF
+625 ALSASFGGPVPF
-637 RVTQGSVAG
+637 RVTQGSAAG
-646 GAVGATP
+646 G
-653 AAARATA
+653 
-660 SVASAP
+660 
-666 APVPAAPAAPV
+666 AAPV
-677 AAARRAQQSAGTQ
+677 ASASAPVHRAQQSVRAQ

-699 APQAAAAP
+699 APQTVAAP

-726 EEEQPP
+726 EGEQPP

-749 AASQASEPAAFAK
+749 AASQPSEPAAFAK

-783 AQPEAVAQASEPAA
+783 AQPEATAQATESTV
-797 SSSSGQASKAEP
+797 SSSAGQAPKTAP
-809 EGAPAK
+809 ESAPAK

-834 MLVVGPEPVD
+834 MLVVGPDPVD
-844 PFPVALELGFDSVP
+844 PFPVALELGFDSAP
-858 DPKKKAKG
+858 GPKKKAKG

-895 DGQEG
+895 GGQEG
-900 ETPSS
+900 EGQGSSS
-905 DSSSSAQFAQPA
+905 DSLSSGQSVQPA
-917 PVAAVESEPQLASV
+917 PVAAAEAESQLASV
-931 AESEFPAEP
+931 AEPEFPAEP

-967 DSREPA
+967 GSREPA
-973 AYAGASTGGSGEM
+973 EYAGASAGASGEM

-992 ASFGVNMSKVTEER
+992 ASFGVNMNKVTEER

>member
-282 VRDLASY
+282 VRDLAAY

-389 AAAQSAAVAQQP
+389 AAAQPAAMAQQP

-414 PAAAPAAAVQPVA
+414 PVAAPAVAAQPAV
-427 APSPAQAQPMA
+427 APSPAQVQPTA
-438 AQPAASASRAQASQ
+438 AQPAAPSSPAQASQ
-452 FQRPMPRPAQTQAAA
+452 FQRPIQRPAQTQPAA
-467 QPVSQGAAM
+467 QPASQGAAM

-495 AIPQPQPQRQSQ
+495 VVPQAQPQSQ

-513 QAAAPARAAAPAASA
+513 QAAAPARAAAPAA
-528 PAVVSV
+528 VS
-534 AAPAAAAAP
+534 AAP
-543 AVPAAA
+543 AVA
-549 SGDVKAK
+549 SSDVKAK

-625 ALTASFGGPVPF
+625 ALSASFGGPVPF
-637 RVTQGSVAG
+637 RVTQGSAAG
-646 GAVGATP
+646 GAAPV
-653 AAARATA
+653 A
-660 SVASAP
+660 SASAP
-666 APVPAAPAAPV
+666 APAAPAAV
-677 AAARRAQQSAGTQ
+677 HRAQQSVRAQ

-699 APQAAAAP
+699 APQAVAAP

-726 EEEQPP
+726 EEERPP

-741 VGAPSHRE
+741 AGAPSHRE
-749 AASQASEPAAFAK
+749 AASQPGEPAAFEK
-762 PAKDNPFAGRKM
+762 PAKNNPFAGRKM

-783 AQPEAVAQASEPAA
+783 AQPEATAQATEPTV
-797 SSSSGQASKAEP
+797 SSSAGQAPKTAP
-809 EGAPAK
+809 ESVPAK

-834 MLVVGPEPVD
+834 MLVVGPNPVD
-844 PFPVALELGFDSVP
+844 PFPVALELGFDSAP

-895 DGQEG
+895 GGQEG
-900 ETPSS
+900 EGQGPSS
-905 DSSSSAQFAQPA
+905 DSLSSGQSLQPA
-917 PVAAVESEPQLASV
+917 PVAAAEPEPQLAPV
-931 AESEFPAEP
+931 ADPEFPAEP

-967 DSREPA
+967 GSHEPVE
-973 AYAGASTGGSGEM
+973 YAGASTDGSGEM

>member
-282 VRDLASY
+282 VRDLAAY

-389 AAAQSAAVAQQP
+389 AAAQPAAMAQQP

-414 PAAAPAAAVQPVA
+414 PVAAPAVAAQPAV
-427 APSPAQAQPMA
+427 APSPAQVQPTA
-438 AQPAASASRAQASQ
+438 AQPAAPASPAQASQ
-452 FQRPMPRPAQTQAAA
+452 FQRPVPRPAQTRSAA
-467 QPVSQGAAM
+467 QSASQGAAM
-476 VDKAAEFR
+476 IDKAAEFR

-495 AIPQPQPQRQSQ
+495 ALPQTQPQPQSQ
-507 GFAPQA
+507 GFAA
-513 QAAAPARAAAPAASA
+513 QTQPAVPARAAAPAAAPVAAASA
-528 PAVVSV
+528 TATL
-534 AAPAAAAAP
+534 AAPAAVSTAP
-543 AVPAAA
+543 AVA
-549 SGDVKAK
+549 SSDVKAK

-625 ALTASFGGPVPF
+625 ALSASFGGPVPF
-637 RVTQGSVAG
+637 RVTQGSAAG
-646 GAVGATP
+646 GA
-653 AAARATA
+653 AA
-660 SVASAP
+660 VASAP
-666 APVPAAPAAPV
+666 TPAPAAPAAPA
-677 AAARRAQQSAGTQ
+677 AAARRAQQSVRAQ

-774 PEGIGRGVP
+774 PEGIGRGVS
-783 AQPEAVAQASEPAA
+783 ARPEAAVQASEPAV

-844 PFPVALELGFDSVP
+844 PFPVALELGFDSAP

-881 LEGRDLDALREGCD
+881 LEGRDLDSLREGCD
-895 DGQEG
+895 GGQEG
-900 ETPSS
+900 EGQESSS
-905 DSSSSAQFAQPA
+905 DSLSSGQSVQPA
-917 PVAAVESEPQLASV
+917 PVAAAEPEPQFAPV
-931 AESEFPAEP
+931 AEPEFPAEP

-967 DSREPA
+967 SSHEPA
-973 AYAGASTGGSGEM
+973 EYANASSGSSGEM

>member
-374 EVLERALAQGAVAAP
+374 EVLERALAQGAVVAP
-389 AAAQSAAVAQQP
+389 AAAQPAAMVQQP
-401 ASVPPAAN
+401 VSVPPAAN

-414 PAAAPAAAVQPVA
+414 PAAAPAVAAQPAV
-427 APSPAQAQPMA
+427 APSPAQVQPTA
-438 AQPAASASRAQASQ
+438 AQPAAPASPVQASQ
-452 FQRPMPRPAQTQAAA
+452 FQRSMPRPAQTRSAA
-467 QPVSQGAAM
+467 QSASQGAAM

-495 AIPQPQPQRQSQ
+495 AVPQAQPQSQ

-513 QAAAPARAAAPAASA
+513 QAAAPARAAAPV
-528 PAVVSV
+528 AVS
-534 AAPAAAAAP
+534 AAPAAA
-543 AVPAAA
+543 
-549 SGDVKAK
+549 SSDVKAK

-625 ALTASFGGPVPF
+625 ALSASFGGPVPF
-637 RVTQGSVAG
+637 RVTQGSAAG
-646 GAVGATP
+646 GAAPVT
-653 AAARATA
+653 
-660 SVASAP
+660 SAP
-666 APVPAAPAAPV
+666 AASAAPAA
-677 AAARRAQQSAGTQ
+677 AYRAQQSVRAQ

-726 EEEQPP
+726 EGEQPP
-732 FTEPDASLT
+732 FTEPDASLI

-749 AASQASEPAAFAK
+749 AASQPSEPAAFAK

-783 AQPEAVAQASEPAA
+783 VQPEVAAQAVEPAA
-797 SSSSGQASKAEP
+797 SSSAGQASKAEP
-809 EGAPAK
+809 KSAPAK

-844 PFPVALELGFDSVP
+844 PFPVALELGFDSAP

-900 ETPSS
+900 EAPSS
-905 DSSSSAQFAQPA
+905 DSSSSGQSHQPA
-917 PVAAVESEPQLASV
+917 PVAAAEPEPQLAPV
-931 AESEFPAEP
+931 AEPEFPAEP

-955 NRAMPQGIGGGQ
+955 NRAMPQGIGGVHG
-967 DSREPA
+967 SHESA
-973 AYAGASTGGSGEM
+973 AYAGASAGASGEM

>member
-329 ILRVLGDLNTELR
+329 ILSVLGDLNTELR

-374 EVLERALAQGAVAAP
+374 EILERALAQGAAAAP
-389 AAAQSAAVAQQP
+389 AAAQPAAMAQQP

-414 PAAAPAAAVQPVA
+414 PAAAPAVAAQPAV
-427 APSPAQAQPMA
+427 APSPAQVQPTA
-438 AQPAASASRAQASQ
+438 AQPAAPSSPAQASQ
-452 FQRPMPRPAQTQAAA
+452 FQRPVLRPAQARSAA
-467 QPVSQGAAM
+467 QPASQGAAM
-476 VDKAAEFR
+476 IDKAAEFR

-495 AIPQPQPQRQSQ
+495 AVPQAQPQSQ

-513 QAAAPARAAAPAASA
+513 QAAAPARAAAPAA
-528 PAVVSV
+528 
-534 AAPAAAAAP
+534 APAAAASATAAPAAPAAVSAAP
-543 AVPAAA
+543 AVA
-549 SGDVKAK
+549 SSDVKAK

-625 ALTASFGGPVPF
+625 ALSASFGGPVPF
-637 RVTQGSVAG
+637 RVTQGSAAG
-646 GAVGATP
+646 GAAPV
-653 AAARATA
+653 A
-660 SVASAP
+660 SASAP
-666 APVPAAPAAPV
+666 APAAPAAV
-677 AAARRAQQSAGTQ
+677 HRAQQSVRAQ

-699 APQAAAAP
+699 APQTVAAP

-726 EEEQPP
+726 EGEQPP

-749 AASQASEPAAFAK
+749 AASQASEPAAFAN

-783 AQPEAVAQASEPAA
+783 AQSEVAAQASEPAV

-809 EGAPAK
+809 ESAPAK

-844 PFPVALELGFDSVP
+844 PFPVALELGFDSAP

-905 DSSSSAQFAQPA
+905 DSSSSGQPLQPA
-917 PVAAVESEPQLASV
+917 PVAAVESEPQLASA

-955 NRAMPQGIGGGQ
+955 NRAMPRGIGGGQ
-967 DSREPA
+967 DSHEPA

>member
-196 VQFEGDALDLVA
+196 VQFEGDALDLVS

-282 VRDLASY
+282 VRDLAAY

-374 EVLERALAQGAVAAP
+374 EVLERALAQGAAAAS
-389 AAAQSAAVAQQP
+389 AAAQPAAMAQQP
-401 ASVPPAAN
+401 VSVPPAAN

-414 PAAAPAAAVQPVA
+414 PAAAPAAAVQPA
-427 APSPAQAQPMA
+427 APSSP
-438 AQPAASASRAQASQ
+438 AQASQ
-452 FQRPMPRPAQTQAAA
+452 FQRPIQRPAQTQPAA
-467 QPVSQGAAM
+467 QPASQGAAM

-495 AIPQPQPQRQSQ
+495 AVPQAQPQSQ

-513 QAAAPARAAAPAASA
+513 QAAPARAAAPVAASVAAASA
-528 PAVVSV
+528 T
-534 AAPAAAAAP
+534 AAPAAPAAVSAAP
-543 AVPAAA
+543 AVA
-549 SGDVKAK
+549 SSDVKAK

-625 ALTASFGGPVPF
+625 ALSASFGGPVPF
-637 RVTQGSVAG
+637 RVTQGSAAG
-646 GAVGATP
+646 GAAPV
-653 AAARATA
+653 A
-660 SVASAP
+660 SASAP
-666 APVPAAPAAPV
+666 APAAPAAP
-677 AAARRAQQSAGTQ
+677 AAVHRAQQSVRAQ

-699 APQAAAAP
+699 APQTIAAP

-726 EEEQPP
+726 EEERPP

-749 AASQASEPAAFAK
+749 AASQPSEPAAFAK

-783 AQPEAVAQASEPAA
+783 AQPEATVQATEPTV
-797 SSSSGQASKAEP
+797 SSSAGQVPKTAHES
-809 EGAPAK
+809 APAK

-834 MLVVGPEPVD
+834 MLVVGPDPVD
-844 PFPVALELGFDSVP
+844 PFPVALELGFDSAP

-895 DGQEG
+895 GGQEG
-900 ETPSS
+900 EGQEPSS
-905 DSSSSAQFAQPA
+905 GSLSSGQSLQPA
-917 PVAAVESEPQLASV
+917 PVAAAEAESQLAPV
-931 AESEFPAEP
+931 AEPEFPAEP

-955 NRAMPQGIGGGQ
+955 NRAMPQGISGGQ
-967 DSREPA
+967 GSREPA
-973 AYAGASTGGSGEM
+973 EYAGASAGASGEM

-992 ASFGVNMSKVTEER
+992 ASFGVNMNKVTEER

>member
-268 VSEYVETGADLARF
+268 VSEYVETGADLARI
-282 VRDLASY
+282 VRDLAAY

-304 VNAPQSSLPR
+304 VTAPQSSLPR

-389 AAAQSAAVAQQP
+389 AAAQPAVVAQQP

-414 PAAAPAAAVQPVA
+414 PAAAPAAAVQPAV
-427 APSPAQAQPMA
+427 APSPVQTQPMA
-438 AQPAASASRAQASQ
+438 AQSAAPASHAQASQ
-452 FQRPMPRPAQTQAAA
+452 FRRSMPRPAQTQPAA
-467 QPVSQGAAM
+467 QSASQGAAM

-495 AIPQPQPQRQSQ
+495 ALPQTQPQPQPQSQ
-507 GFAPQA
+507 GFAPQT
-513 QAAAPARAAAPAASA
+513 QPAAPARAAAPAAAPVAAASA
-528 PAVVSV
+528 TANP
-534 AAPAAAAAP
+534 AAPAAA
-543 AVPAAA
+543 
-549 SGDVKAK
+549 SSDVKAK

-625 ALTASFGGPVPF
+625 ALSASFGGPVPF
-637 RVTQGSVAG
+637 RVTQGSAAG
-646 GAVGATP
+646 GAAP
-653 AAARATA
+653 
-660 SVASAP
+660 VASAP
-666 APVPAAPAAPV
+666 APAPAAPA
-677 AAARRAQQSAGTQ
+677 AAARRAQQSVRAQ

-699 APQAAAAP
+699 APQAVAAP

-783 AQPEAVAQASEPAA
+783 AQPEVAVQASEPAA

-809 EGAPAK
+809 ESAPAK

-844 PFPVALELGFDSVP
+844 PFPVALELGFDSAP

-900 ETPSS
+900 EASSS
-905 DSSSSAQFAQPA
+905 DSLSSVQSIQPA

-931 AESEFPAEP
+931 AEPEFPAEP

-955 NRAMPQGIGGGQ
+955 NRAMPQGIGGGR
-967 DSREPA
+967 DSHEPA
-973 AYAGASTGGSGEM
+973 AYAGSSTGGSGEM

>member
-389 AAAQSAAVAQQP
+389 AAAQPAVMAQQP

-414 PAAAPAAAVQPVA
+414 PAAAPAAAVQPAV
-427 APSPAQAQPMA
+427 APSPAQAQPIA
-438 AQPAASASRAQASQ
+438 TQPAAPASHAQASQ
-452 FQRPMPRPAQTQAAA
+452 FQRPMPRPAQTQSAA
-467 QPVSQGAAM
+467 QPASQGAAM

-484 AQLERRRAQRT
+484 AQLERRRAQCT
-495 AIPQPQPQRQSQ
+495 VLPQTQPQPQ
-507 GFAPQA
+507 GFAPQT
-513 QAAAPARAAAPAASA
+513 QPAAPARAAAPAAA
-528 PAVVSV
+528 PV
-534 AAPAAAAAP
+534 AAASAAANPAAP
-543 AVPAAA
+543 AVA
-549 SGDVKAK
+549 SSDVKAK

-614 QKPDITAAIES
+614 QKPDITAAIGS

-666 APVPAAPAAPV
+666 APMPTASAAPV
-677 AAARRAQQSAGTQ
+677 AAPRAQQSVRAQ
-690 APSAGPSRQ
+690 ATAPAAPRQ

-741 VGAPSHRE
+741 VGAPSHRG
-749 AASQASEPAAFAK
+749 AASQASEPAAFAN

-844 PFPVALELGFDSVP
+844 PFPVALELGFDSAS

-917 PVAAVESEPQLASV
+917 PVAAVESESQLASV
-931 AESEFPAEP
+931 AEPEFPAEP

-967 DSREPA
+967 DTHESA